1 MAAAAPFSCPLFLR
15 RMRWYSL
22 RFVGILLRAA
32 RKSQGEGI
40 FTNLLSPVQELI
52 HRLRGGHLGQAFAR
66 VRTLLSDEPLPTFL
80 RKHRDVARL
89 LGRPFVRGLTRR
101 SPRLV
106 TKYLRHY
113 LASGFDK
120 KTRRDILEFHYR
132 FLEARVIA
140 QFSDMLELEP
150 LLWRH
155 ESVEPA
161 CSIRLAFNP
170 KDHYEGDLS
179 LVFYQDKTYLY
190 EMSFSIVPGGAV
202 GNAAETSLL
211 IARVQGAKDRFDE
224 IRNVTKAC
232 GDNAP
237 AVLLACVAFQ
247 LAAVLGAKAVVGVS
261 NDEQLWNDEKGIV
274 FDYDRFWLQFGAQRN
289 ARGFYEIAIPYT
301 QKPLEE
307 ISLSHRRRTR
317 IKREFKGRAAYVA
330 GENFQ
335 NLYLRPEFRRHG
347 PDSWPMTP
355 RPRGLPPDQ
364 PPKSA

>member
-1 MAAAAPFSCPLFLR
+1 M
-15 RMRWYSL
+15 
-22 RFVGILLRAA
+22 
-32 RKSQGEGI
+32 
-40 FTNLLSPVQELI
+40 I

-66 VRTLLSDEPLPTFL
+66 VKTLLSDEPLPTLL
-80 RKHRDVARL
+80 RKHRDVAHL
-89 LGRPFVRGLTRR
+89 LDRPFVRGLTRR

-132 FLEARVIA
+132 FLEARVTA
-140 QFSDMLELEP
+140 EFADMLEQEP
-150 LLWRH
+150 LLWWH

-179 LVFYQDKTYLY
+179 LVFYQDETYLY
-190 EMSFSIVPGGAV
+190 EMSFSIVPGRTV
-202 GNAAETSLL
+202 GSAAETALL
-211 IARVQGAKDRFDE
+211 IARVQGAKDQFDS
-224 IRNVTKAC
+224 IRHVTKAC

-247 LAAVLGAKAVVGVS
+247 LAAILGAKAVVGVS

-289 ARGFYEIAIPYT
+289 ARGFYEITIPYT

-317 IKREFKGRAAYVA
+317 IKREFKARAAYVA

-335 NLYLRPEFRRHG
+335 DLYLRPEFRRHG
-347 PDSWPMTP
+347 PDAWPMTP
-355 RPRGLPPDQ
+355 RPRSLAPEQ
-364 PPKSA
+364 ALRSA